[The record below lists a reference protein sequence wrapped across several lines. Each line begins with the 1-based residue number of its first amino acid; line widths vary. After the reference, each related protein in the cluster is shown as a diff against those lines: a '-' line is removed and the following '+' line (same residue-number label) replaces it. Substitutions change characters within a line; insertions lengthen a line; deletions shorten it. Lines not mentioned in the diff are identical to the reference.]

1 MLGVVVPRAR
11 FLVSR
16 CQKHRHKLSLST
28 YYDSQSGLHIPV
40 HNEQEISLFL
50 NKSRE
55 ETSTSSF
62 VPAHLYKEDASSD
75 MPDTLQELMSLGI
88 RGVILPPANFPRDV
102 RNLET
107 LSNIAPSE
115 FMFFSSMNHSNSQ
128 SVLSSKRG
136 LSAIS
141 EYSETTETNDL
152 KDSLKAFVEN
162 GIKTTISIRETVYGE
177 KEPISVANQIAQL
190 IDLTG
195 GVDFLLVCAAGSS
208 DNVDADDVVRLCEE
222 LVYLDI
228 AGATIKSRM
237 VVDSSDPEIVEET
250 MFSGVNK
257 FVIEHEG
264 QVPMVEEIAKEQGK
278 AIRR

>member
-1 MLGVVVPRAR
+1 
-11 FLVSR
+11 
-16 CQKHRHKLSLST
+16 
-28 YYDSQSGLHIPV
+28 
-40 HNEQEISLFL
+40 
-50 NKSRE
+50 
-55 ETSTSSF
+55 
-62 VPAHLYKEDASSD
+62 
-75 MPDTLQELMSLGI
+75 
-88 RGVILPPANFPRDV
+88 
-102 RNLET
+102 
-107 LSNIAPSE
+107 
-115 FMFFSSMNHSNSQ
+115 MFFSSMNHSNSQ

-162 GIKTTISIRETVYGE
+162 GIMTTISIRETVYGE

-222 LVYLDI
+222 LVYLDV

-264 QVPMVEEIAKEQGK
+264 QVPIVEEIAKEQGK